1 MTNRDGVVEASFRDP
16 SGFVFRRDGVVYRRV
31 NPAYRAHY
39 DRLHDSGLYETLV
52 RAGQL
57 VRHEEVSSDNDDA
70 EGAYRILRPQQVPFV
85 SYPYEWCFSA
95 FKDAALATLDIQLA
109 ALARG
114 MTLKDASAY
123 NIQFLEGRPV
133 LIDTLSFEIRE
144 AGDPWIAYRQ
154 FCQHFLAPL
163 ALMAHV
169 DIRLGQLLRS
179 YIDGIPL
186 DLAARLLPTRS
197 RINPSLLV
205 HVHLHAAS
213 QKRYADAGTKTRGR
227 RAVSVSERGI
237 EGLVRGLRGAVSR
250 LRWKPP
256 RTEWADYYA
265 GTNYTDAAAGRKAQ
279 AVSSMLAAVA
289 PRRVWDLGANT
300 GRYSRIAAD
309 HGASVVAFDVDPAA
323 VEANYRQV
331 KSNEETRLLPLL
343 LDLANP
349 SPGTGWRNR
358 ERPPVQERGR
368 PDALLALA
376 LIHHL
381 AISGNV
387 PLDGVARLFRE
398 LGGALVVEFVPKSD
412 SQVQRLL
419 ASREDIFTDY
429 HREGFEAAFERHYR
443 IEQRVEI
450 PESERAVYLMRPRG
464 GDARPG
470 DAGESG

>member
-1 MTNRDGVVEASFRDP
+1 MTTRDGAVEASFRDP
-16 SGFVFRRDGVVYRRV
+16 SGFVFWRDGVLYRRV

-39 DRLHDSGLYETLV
+39 DRLRDSGLYEAL
-52 RAGQL
+52 AGAGRL
-57 VRHEEVSSDNDDA
+57 VRHEEVSPGNGDT
-70 EGAYRILRPQQVPFV
+70 EEAYRILRPQPVPFV

-95 FKDAALATLDIQLA
+95 FKDAALATLDIQLT
-109 ALARG
+109 ALEHG

-144 AGDPWIAYRQ
+144 AGAPWVAYRQ

-163 ALMAHV
+163 ALMARV
-169 DIRLGQLLRS
+169 DVRLAQLLRS

-186 DLAARLLPTRS
+186 DLAARLLPARS
-197 RINPSLLV
+197 RINPSLLF

-213 QKRYADAGTKTRGR
+213 QKRYADAGTKTQGGR
-227 RAVSVSERGI
+227 SISVSDRGI
-237 EGLVRGLRGAVSR
+237 EGLVRGLRGAVRR
-250 LRWKPP
+250 LQWKPP

-265 GTNYTDAAAGRKAQ
+265 GNNYTDVAAGRKAE
-279 AVSSMLAAVA
+279 AVSSMLAAVS
-289 PRRVWDLGANT
+289 PRLVWDLGANT

-323 VEANYRQV
+323 VEINYRSL
-331 KSNEETRLLPLL
+331 KANRETHLLPLL
-343 LDLANP
+343 LDLTNP
-349 SPGTGWRNR
+349 SPGVGWRNR
-358 ERPPVQERGR
+358 ERPPIQERGR

-387 PLDGVARLFRE
+387 PLDQIARMFRE
-398 LGGALVVEFVPKSD
+398 LDGALIVEFVPKSD
-412 SQVQRLL
+412 SQVRRLL
-419 ASREDIFTDY
+419 ASRDDIFAGY
-429 HREGFEAAFERHYR
+429 HREGFEAAFGRYYS

-450 PESERAVYLMRPRG
+450 PESERAVYRMRPRG
-464 GDARPG
+464 
-470 DAGESG
+470 